1 MILDAGQLENLRIT
15 FSFVK
20 SSWSMF
26 AKSPYRL
33 PLRAL
38 IFCALSIAFAA
49 TTDAQDSSA
58 TNSVKSSQ
66 NSPTIAPSISVSDA
80 VAQDQNRRGHAVEYT
95 FIKANLGQRE
105 ALKASIIANWFAMD
119 DIAIARGQMAAY
131 ELFESDE
138 DPAWDVVVAVTYK
151 NAGGYAAIASEFE
164 KIRKVHKSVLIDGKQ
179 FRDLGRIVMS
189 RKLYSR
195 YGDNTRDKPVIF
207 K

>member
-1 MILDAGQLENLRIT
+1 
-15 FSFVK
+15 
-20 SSWSMF
+20 MF
-26 AKSPYRL
+26 AKSL
-33 PLRAL
+33 CCLALRVL
-38 IFCALSIAFAA
+38 IVCALSTTFVA
-49 TTDAQDSSA
+49 TTAAQDSST
-58 TNSVKSSQ
+58 TNNVKSPQ
-66 NSPTIAPSISVSDA
+66 NSPTTAPSISVSDA

-105 ALKASIIANWFAMD
+105 ALKAAIIANWFAMD
-119 DIAIARGQMAAY
+119 DIAIARGQMATY

-164 KIRKVHKSVLIDGKQ
+164 KIRKEHKSVLIDGKQ
-179 FRDLGRIVMS
+179 FRDLGKIVMS